1 MPSQLDLD
9 QGGTVRQIQRVYM
22 GPSVGWVNAPA
33 SVILPIT
40 TAGTTVVLL
49 GTTLVTVN
57 VNAAVTIQLPS
68 AKDGGVPAI
77 GLSGPYIKAPITIVD
92 IGGFASAH
100 PITIL
105 PAAGEN
111 IMGLSQIQITINYG
125 GYTLNPSNAQQGWTS
140 ISP

>member
-9 QGGTVRQIQRVYM
+9 QGGTIRQTQRVYM
-22 GPSVGWVNAPA
+22 GPSVGWVNVPA
-33 SVILPIT
+33 TVILPVT
-40 TAGTTVVLL
+40 AAGTTVVLL
-49 GTTLVTVN
+49 GTTLVLVN

-68 AKDGGVPAI
+68 AKDAGVPAI
-77 GLSGPYIKAPITIVD
+77 GLSGPYIKSPITIVD
-92 IGGFASAH
+92 IGGFAQAH

-111 IMGLSQIQITINYG
+111 IMGLSSISLSVNYG
-125 GYTLNPSNAQQGWTS
+125 GYTLNPSNTQQGWTS

>member
-9 QGGTVRQIQRVYM
+9 QGGTARQTQRVYM

-40 TAGTTVVLL
+40 TSGTTVVLL
-49 GTTLVTVN
+49 GATLVTVN
-57 VNAAVTIQLPS
+57 VNGAVTIQLPS
-68 AKDGGVPAI
+68 AKDAGVPAI
-77 GLSGPYIKAPITIVD
+77 GLSGPYIKSTITIVD
-92 IGGFASAH
+92 IGGFAQAH

>member
-1 MPSQLDLD
+1 MSSQLDLD
-9 QGGTVRQIQRVYM
+9 QGGTARQLQKVYM
-22 GPSVGWVNAPA
+22 GPSVGWIDAPSA
-33 SVILPIT
+33 ILPVT
-40 TAGTTVVLL
+40 VAGTTVVLL
-49 GTTLVTVN
+49 GSTLVTVN

-68 AKDGGVPAI
+68 AKDAGVPAI

-92 IGGFASAH
+92 IGGFASVH

-125 GYTLNPSNAQQGWTS
+125 GFTLAPSNAQQGWTS

>member
-9 QGGTVRQIQRVYM
+9 QGGTIRQTQRVYM

-33 SVILPIT
+33 SVILPVT
-40 TAGTTVVLL
+40 TTGTTVVLL
-49 GTTLVTVN
+49 GTTLVLVN
-57 VNAAVTIQLPS
+57 VNAAVAIQLPS
-68 AKDGGVPAI
+68 AKDAGVPAI
-77 GLSGPYIKAPITIVD
+77 GLSGPYIK
-92 IGGFASAH
+92 S

-111 IMGLSQIQITINYG
+111 IMGLSSISLTVNYG
-125 GYTLNPSNAQQGWTS
+125 GYTLNPSNTQQGWTS

>member
-9 QGGTVRQIQRVYM
+9 QGGTVRQTQRVYM
-22 GPSVGWVNAPA
+22 GPSVGWVTVPA
-33 SVILPIT
+33 TVILPVNA
-40 TAGTTVVLL
+40 AGTTTVLL
-49 GTTLVTVN
+49 GTSLVLVN
-57 VNAAVTIQLPS
+57 VNGAVTIQLPS
-68 AKDGGVPAI
+68 AKDAGVPAI
-77 GLSGPYIKAPITIVD
+77 GLSGPYVKTPITIVD
-92 IGGFASAH
+92 IGGFALAH

-111 IMGLSQIQITINYG
+111 IMGLSSITLSTNYG